1 MVNWYQ
7 KIRLFDFLYDP
18 CELGGIEHKT
28 SHLSTICRRFVVQ
41 VSRKPELAVR
51 RETGGLEL
59 DDPLIRDYK
68 NNAAIAMP
76 DHAPTRATADG
87 T

>member
-1 MVNWYQ
+1 MVIWYQ

-51 RETGGLEL
+51 RGGLEM
-59 DDPLIRDYK
+59 I